1 MMDTQ
6 ELLDRYL
13 HAVKFWLPKAQ
24 KQDIAAELSEDIRS
38 QIVEKETELGRSLN
52 NVEVGAILKQLGSPV
67 FVANRYLPQ
76 RYLIG
81 PELFPIYWLV
91 FRIVALCCLV
101 QWVLA
106 WIGFI
111 TFHPGH
117 PAYSRAYDVVHENW
131 FFTLVELGIVTL
143 VFALLERSTLQTK
156 VLEEWDPLKLPAMR
170 DARRI
175 SRTSSIIDIVAN
187 AVFLVWWL
195 PLHSLAASLLAF
207 FPFFF
212 LGFIPGLPV
221 IHITL
226 APVWAYFY
234 WGFSFL
240 AVAHIAL
247 SSANLF
253 RMVWTRTRAT
263 LRLAIDTLAA
273 VLFSWG
279 CKAHILA
286 GIQAPNL
293 APDKAVVL
301 TQTINLWIASAFP
314 YCVAVGVL
322 IVGFDLYRIFRIHKI
337 SAPLEENMAEYP
349 HTQGAA

>member
-1 MMDTQ
+1 MDTQ
-6 ELLDRYL
+6 EILDRYL

-24 KQDIAAELSEDIRS
+24 KQDIAAELSEDIHS
-38 QIVEKETELGRSLN
+38 QIAEKEVELGRKLKDA
-52 NVEVGAILKQLGSPV
+52 EVGAILKQLGSPV

-91 FRIVALCCLV
+91 LRIVALCCLV

-111 TFHPGH
+111 TIH
-117 PAYSRAYDVVHENW
+117 PAYSSAYGVVHQNW

-143 VFALLERSTLQTK
+143 VFALLDRSSLRTK
-156 VLEEWDPLKLPAMR
+156 VLEEWDPLKLPAVR

-175 SRTSSIIDIVAN
+175 SRSSSLTDMIAN

-195 PLHSLAASLLAF
+195 PLRSLDAFLFAF
-207 FPFFF
+207 FPFFA
-212 LGFIPGLPV
+212 FIHGLPA
-221 IHITL
+221 IPITL
-226 APVWAYFY
+226 APVWINFY
-234 WGFSFL
+234 WGFLLL

-247 SSANLF
+247 SSVNLF

-263 LRLAIDTLAA
+263 LRLGIDTSAA

-293 APDKAVVL
+293 DPAKAMQT
-301 TQTINLWIASAFP
+301 TQAINLWIASAFP
-314 YCVAVGVL
+314 YCVAVGLLV
-322 IVGFDLYRIFRIHKI
+322 VGADLYRIYRIHKMI
-337 SAPLEENMAEYP
+337 APLEGNIAEYS
-349 HTQGAA
+349 HTHGAA